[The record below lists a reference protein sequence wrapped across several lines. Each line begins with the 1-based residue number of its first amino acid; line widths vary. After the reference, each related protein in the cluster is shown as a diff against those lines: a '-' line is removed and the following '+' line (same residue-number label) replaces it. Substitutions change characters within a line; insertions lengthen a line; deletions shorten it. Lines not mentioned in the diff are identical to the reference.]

1 MYLLSSDFRAI
12 ASSSFRLDYSTLLFN
27 CPYCRKFL
35 FKLPSTIKFSVLFS
49 PSTISFLDTI
59 LISRPFFAMN
69 PQAQG
74 SMHLGW
80 TLESLM
86 LRAWPKMKAWW
97 LVWTWC
103 LKSELCSDFCF
114 PSVETFGFGSGSGC
128 HSVRVTTFSCF
139 SYTAADVSFFPGQ
152 LPDLMWVTFAKS
164 LGQCRVAQTPPPVLP
179 GKIFHRGPGWWEKR
193 KIFKAPKWPSCWMG
207 LELNGREG
215 KQNEANSLE
224 VPRWSDSNWC
234 GPQNRLPWYAVTTI
248 SFEI

>member
-1 MYLLSSDFRAI
+1 
-12 ASSSFRLDYSTLLFN
+12 
-27 CPYCRKFL
+27 
-35 FKLPSTIKFSVLFS
+35 
-49 PSTISFLDTI
+49 
-59 LISRPFFAMN
+59 MN

-97 LVWTWC
+97 LVWTWS

-164 LGQCRVAQTPPPVLP
+164 LGQCRGAQTPPPVLP
-179 GKIFHRGPGWWEKR
+179 GKIFHFGAQVGERSGRSSKLQSGPVVGWVWNSMEEK
-193 KIFKAPKWPSCWMG
+193 G
-207 LELNGREG
+207 G

-248 SFEI
+248 SFEL